1 MTVRYENRVKTYDTK
16 LILSYS
22 HNYVTANL
30 SGKNSTGTTGNYIDL
45 GGEGYT
51 EGKVVF
57 DVTAQA
63 KAAAGILFQMEVQGG
78 KTTTFASHVPL
89 ATLDLGY
96 AGGGAIHPSI
106 VKLSNSTGISGRYVI
121 PFHNE
126 YGAELYRYVKVVMRS
141 TVTASLSTGITFSSF
156 LTK

>member
-16 LILSYS
+16 LVLSYS

-30 SGKNSTGTTGNYIDL
+30 SGKNSTGTTGNYVDL

-78 KTTTFASHVPL
+78 KTTSFASHVPL
-89 ATLDLGY
+89 ATLELGF
-96 AGGGAIHPSI
+96 AGLGSI
-106 VKLSNSTGISGRYVI
+106 RPVAKLANSTGISGRYVI